1 MNNAEVLST
10 THRHKNL
17 KKKRTHTL
25 PILIY
30 STISQPCI
38 ICRQKQ
44 NNFSC
49 IFIALPEYRKKYL
62 KKD

>member
-17 KKKRTHTL
+17 KKKKKTHTHTHTL

-38 ICRQKQ
+38 ICRQK
-44 NNFSC
+44 
-49 IFIALPEYRKKYL
+49 
-62 KKD
+62 

>member
-17 KKKRTHTL
+17 KKKNTHTHTL

-38 ICRQKQ
+38 ICRQK
-44 NNFSC
+44 
-49 IFIALPEYRKKYL
+49 
-62 KKD
+62 